1 MRNLFSLFHKHFF
14 VCLIISLILSLGLS
28 YCLTPHALSNLLA
41 ISILIK
47 EIIMFMM
54 PLLIMGCAFQC
65 MYHLKRGGILMIC
78 VGVVTICLSNAL
90 SAWIGYGVSH
100 IVSTPALQQAYAE
113 QTTLLLPAFSLVL
126 PKWLANEWALMTGLL
141 LGMLLS
147 IKPSMLGAQLDN
159 LSKSGIHL
167 ILNRILMP
175 LLPIFISGYFIKM
188 HQDGVLSTIFYTYAK
203 LALMMMGIYLLYLF
217 FTYYLT
223 SGLRLKKTYIHI
235 KNVLPAAW
243 VGFSAMSSLAALP
256 LNLQA
261 AQKNTQDSKW
271 VGGIL
276 PISTNIHLVG
286 DSIGIP
292 FLAMALLITYGHPL
306 PDLYHYFI
314 FSCFFVLSKFSVAAV
329 PGGGILVMLPILMQY
344 LGFNA
349 EMCAFITALY
359 VLLDPIITC
368 VNVLGNGMLMLV
380 LDKFHY
386 LKESRKINEK
396 FKAKQRLA
404 RLA

>member
-1 MRNLFSLFHKHFF
+1 MRNLLSFFHKHFF
-14 VCLIISLILSLGLS
+14 LCLIISLILSLGLS
-28 YCLTPHALSNLLA
+28 YCLPHTLLSNLLA
-41 ISILIK
+41 VSILIK
-47 EIIMFMM
+47 EIIMFIM

-78 VGVVTICLSNAL
+78 MGIASICFSNAL
-90 SAWIGYGVSH
+90 SSWIGYGVSH
-100 IVSTPALQQAYAE
+100 IVSIPVLQQSDTAQA
-113 QTTLLLPAFSLVL
+113 TLLLPSFSIVL
-126 PKWLANEWALMTGLL
+126 PKWLANEWALIVGLL
-141 LGMLLS
+141 LGTFLS
-147 IKPSMLGAQLDN
+147 LKSSPIGKQLN
-159 LSKSGIHL
+159 SLSKSAIHL
-167 ILNRILMP
+167 ILNKILIP

-188 HQDGVLSTIFYTYAK
+188 HQDGVLSAIFYTYAK
-203 LALMMMGIYLLYLF
+203 LALIMIGTYLLYLLSS
-217 FTYYLT
+217 YYLA
-223 SGLRLKKTYIHI
+223 SGLQFKKTYTHI

-243 VGFSAMSSLAALP
+243 LGFSAMSSLAALP

-261 AQKNTQDSKW
+261 AQKNTKDSKW
-271 VGGIL
+271 VGGVL

-292 FLAMALLITYGHPL
+292 FLAMALLVTYGHPL
-306 PDLYHYFI
+306 PDIYHYFI

-380 LDKFHY
+380 LDKFY
-386 LKESRKINEK
+386 VLTESRKH
-396 FKAKQRLA
+396 FKIKTKNSVFLKA
-404 RLA
+404 